1 MFDAETVDMKRQGA
15 ESLAQFCIAQRNAF
29 DPQQWLARR
38 DTDGK
43 ALALAAKYL
52 SMTSWYGH
60 EAELEGIALQIYADV
75 GDSLFKESRSLEFD
89 LPHFST
95 TVRLGI
101 AQLRDRRPPPG
112 VVAAR

>member
-1 MFDAETVDMKRQGA
+1 MDSHGA

-38 DTDGK
+38 DQDGR

-60 EAELEGIALQIYADV
+60 EAELESIAVEIYASV
-75 GDSLFKESRSLEFD
+75 GDSLFSESKSMEFD

-95 TVRLGI
+95 TVRMGV
-101 AQLRDRRPPPG
+101 AQLRDRPPRC
-112 VVAAR
+112 AAV

>member
-1 MFDAETVDMKRQGA
+1 MDRHGT

-29 DPQQWLARR
+29 DREQWLARR
-38 DTDGK
+38 EQDGK

-60 EAELEGIALQIYADV
+60 EAELESIAIEVYGSV
-75 GDSLFKESRSLEFD
+75 GDSLFSESKSMEFD

-95 TVRLGI
+95 TVRMGV
-101 AQLRDRRPPPG
+101 AQLRAPVPPRC
-112 VVAAR
+112 AAV